1 MEFNYSYSQ
10 KENYVLISLKGSL
23 MEKSQALPVFT
34 LIDEWLESGEKKFV
48 LNLEE
53 LHYMN
58 SSGLGVL
65 INFLTKTRNKNGEI
79 IICNVTEKIK
89 DLLVITKLHQVFNVV
104 NSIEDAE
111 ASIEKSISQNE

>member
-1 MEFNYSYSQ
+1 MEFDYSYSQ
-10 KENYVLISLKGSL
+10 NKNYVLISLKGNL
-23 MEKSQALPVFT
+23 MEKSQALPILS

-58 SSGLGVL
+58 SSGLGVI
-65 INFLTKTRNKNGEI
+65 INFLTKTRNKDGEI
-79 IICNVTEKIK
+79 IICNVSEKIK

-104 NSIEDAE
+104 DSIEDAE
-111 ASIEKSISQNE
+111 ASIEKSN